1 MVTAPAIETGGT
13 LTCYAAA
20 DATPSTIRLTR
31 EHLRQLLRHWADA
44 DRDGHGLM
52 EIDD

>member
-13 LTCYAAA
+13 LTCYAVA
-20 DATPSTIRLTR
+20 DSTPFITRLTR
-31 EHLRQLLRHWADA
+31 EHLRQLLRHWAAA
-44 DRDGHGLM
+44 DRDGRGLL